1 VKYVFGIAV
10 LFAILGVGWQIGVA
24 ELHNFE
30 LQDDLK
36 DLSAQMGFRTGAA
49 PPLSDDDLRAAV
61 IRKAARYDI
70 ELAPQQV
77 TVRRGGVSHL
87 LSGHRLHGSGEPA
100 GVHLYAALYPFEY
113 ERPDLRKPE
122 LRLSFLRLIAGQGN
136 RKQVREFRFRW
147 GLP

>member
-49 PPLSDDDLRAAV
+49 PPLSDDDLRASV

-77 TVRRGGVSHL
+77 TVRRGGTSEYPTFFLAIDYTVRVNLLVSTYT
-87 LSGHRLHGSGEPA
+87 LHFTPSSTSD
-100 GVHLYAALYPFEY
+100 
-113 ERPDLRKPE
+113 RT
-122 LRLSFLRLIAGQGN
+122 
-136 RKQVREFRFRW
+136 
-147 GLP
+147 